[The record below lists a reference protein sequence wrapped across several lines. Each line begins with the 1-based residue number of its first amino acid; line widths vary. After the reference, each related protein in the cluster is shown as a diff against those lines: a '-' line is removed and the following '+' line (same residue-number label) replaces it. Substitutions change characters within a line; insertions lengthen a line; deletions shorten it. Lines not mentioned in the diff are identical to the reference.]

1 MSDDRLERA
10 IGFVQSGKL
19 EEARDLLEQ
28 VLKEDRTSMPAWHWY
43 AQTWPANKDQ
53 VRVWEACLRFN
64 PDNQQAKE
72 RLRELRPRE
81 QVTQSNMPVRERKT
95 GPDFFGIVL
104 WGGGSLLAVL
114 AVVGL
119 VFYFNA
125 VQQLPPNFHHTKP
138 VDYYLYPPRN
148 YTADQEWPLFIG
160 IHGSGGSG
168 LDCWRTWQSYAD
180 QEGFI
185 LLCPTIP
192 GDPNGF
198 RQDVGEDTV
207 WRADREVQ
215 KDYRIRKRMF
225 MAGFSAGAF
234 FIQGFDYH
242 YPQYVSGLAI
252 LSSGLY
258 LKPSLFPELIP
269 MAVVIGSADDST
281 AVNTCLLFVS
291 EMQEYGF
298 DVDFNIIDGVGHNL
312 TSIAEDVTIKLFR
325 QVKDR

>member
-10 IGFVQSGKL
+10 ISFVQTGKL

-28 VLKEDRTSMPAWHWY
+28 VLKEDRTNFPAWHWY
-43 AQTWPANKDQ
+43 AQTWPDNKDKI
-53 VRVWEACLRFN
+53 RVWEACLRFN
-64 PDNQQAKE
+64 PDNQQAQE
-72 RLRELRPRE
+72 NIRDLRPRE
-81 QVTQSNMPVRERKT
+81 PGLASVTPVRDRRT
-95 GPDFFGIVL
+95 RPDSFGIIV

-114 AVVGL
+114 AVVGMVL
-119 VFYFNA
+119 FFNTA
-125 VQQLPPNFHHTKP
+125 RQLPPNFHYTEP

-148 YTADQEWPLFIG
+148 YTADREWPLFVG
-160 IHGSGGSG
+160 IHGAGGSG

-180 QEGFI
+180 KEGFI

-207 WRADREVQ
+207 WRAVREVQ
-215 KDYRIRKRMF
+215 KEYRVRKRMF
-225 MAGFSAGAF
+225 FAGFSAGAF

-242 YPQYVSGLAI
+242 YPQYVSGLSI

-269 MAVVIGSADDST
+269 MAVVIGGADDPQ
-281 AVNTCLLFVS
+281 AVNGCSLFVS
-291 EMQEYGF
+291 GLQQYGF
-298 DVDFNIIDGVGHNL
+298 DVDFNILDGVGHNL

-325 QVKDR
+325 KVENK

>member
-1 MSDDRLERA
+1 MSEDRLERA
-10 IGFVQSGKL
+10 IGLVQSGKM

-28 VLKEDRTSMPAWHWY
+28 ILKEDRTSQPAWHWY
-43 AQTWPANKDQ
+43 AQTWPNTKDQ

-72 RLRELRPRE
+72 RLRELRPPE
-81 QVTQSNMPVRERKT
+81 QGPEPSISVRDRRT
-95 GPDFFGIVL
+95 GPDFFGIVV
-104 WGGGSLLAVL
+104 WGGGGLLAVL
-114 AVVGL
+114 AVVAFVL
-119 VFYFNA
+119 YFNA
-125 VQQLPPNFHHTKP
+125 IQRLPPNFHHTEP

-148 YTADQEWPLFIG
+148 YTADREWPLFVG
-160 IHGSGGSG
+160 IHGAGGSG

-180 QEGFI
+180 EEGFI

-192 GDPNGF
+192 GDANGF

-207 WRADREVQ
+207 WRAVGEVQ
-215 KDYRIRKRMF
+215 KEYRIRKRMF
-225 MAGFSAGAF
+225 FAGFSAGAF

-269 MAVVIGSADDST
+269 MAVVIGSADDPR
-281 AVNTCLLFVS
+281 AVNGCFLFVS
-291 EMQEYGF
+291 GLQKYGF
-298 DVDFNIIDGVGHNL
+298 DVDFNILDGVGHDL

-325 QVKDR
+325 KIK